1 MLLTNKQARQFLLRR
16 HGLTGERVFNGKEGI
31 MAFIKRAGCLQ
42 FDPVDLCGRNADI
55 ALNSRVSGYTKEM
68 LEELLYKER
77 RLIDYFDKN
86 LSIFPVEDFPVF
98 VSEKPSGGYAEAYD
112 ARGGKAVQ
120 QIKPRIRKLIAER
133 GHISAKDV
141 DVDEKIVWH
150 WGTITSLPRAA
161 LESMYFRGELVVHHK
176 TGTNKSYAFTKDLLP
191 AEVLNAPLPFKTE
204 KERQAWHVKRRIGS
218 AGMLWNRTSDAFLG
232 LRLKPAQRAAAFG
245 KLLEDGEIFEVS
257 VKDIKEP
264 FYIREA
270 ERAALEEVLSG
281 VKYRERAEFIAPLDN
296 LLWDRR
302 LIGAL
307 FAFEYKW
314 EIYTPQAKRKYGPYT
329 LPFLY
334 GDNFLGRV
342 DITRRGRAILINK
355 VWTEN
360 GKPLSGKTR
369 AAFEECAKRFAKFN
383 GCERIEKS
391 ESND

>member
-16 HGLTGERVFNGKEGI
+16 HGLTGEHIFNGKEGV
-31 MAFIKRAGCLQ
+31 MTFIKRSGCLQ
-42 FDPVDLCGRNADI
+42 YDPVDLCGRNADI
-55 ALNSRVSGYTKEM
+55 ALHSRVSGYTQEL

-112 ARGGKAVQ
+112 ARGGEAVQ
-120 QIKPRIRKLIAER
+120 QIKPRIRQLIAER
-133 GHISAKDV
+133 GYISAKDV

-150 WGTITSLPRAA
+150 WGTLTSLPRAA
-161 LESMYFRGELVVHHK
+161 LESMYFRGELVIHHK

-191 AEVLNAPLPFKTE
+191 AKVLNAALPFKTVE
-204 KERQAWHVKRRIGS
+204 ERQAWLVKRRIG
-218 AGMLWNRTSDAFLG
+218 AVGMLWNRSSDAFLG
-232 LRLKPAQRAAAFG
+232 SRLKPAQRAAAFN
-245 KLLEDGEIFEVS
+245 KLLAEGEIFEVS

-264 FYIREA
+264 FYVRED
-270 ERAALEEVLSG
+270 ERAELEEVLSG
-281 VKYRERAEFIAPLDN
+281 AEYRARPEFIAPLDN

-307 FAFEYKW
+307 FGFEYKW

-334 GDNFLGRV
+334 GDNFAGRV

-360 GKPLSGKTR
+360 GKSLTGKIKT
-369 AAFEECAKRFAKFN
+369 AFNDCAKRFAEFN
-383 GCERIEKS
+383 GCERIEKLK
-391 ESND
+391 DAY

>member
-1 MLLTNKQARQFLLRR
+1 MT
-16 HGLTGERVFNGKEGI
+16 
-31 MAFIKRAGCLQ
+31 FIKRSGCLQ
-42 FDPVDLCGRNADI
+42 YDPVDLCGRNADI
-55 ALNSRVSGYTKEM
+55 ALHSRVSGYTQEL

-112 ARGGKAVQ
+112 ARGGEAVQ
-120 QIKPRIRKLIAER
+120 QIKPRIRQLIAER
-133 GHISAKDV
+133 GYISAKDV

-150 WGTITSLPRAA
+150 WGTLTSLPRAA
-161 LESMYFRGELVVHHK
+161 LESMYFRGELVIHHK

-191 AEVLNAPLPFKTE
+191 AKVLNAALPFKTVE
-204 KERQAWHVKRRIGS
+204 ERQAWLVKRRIG
-218 AGMLWNRTSDAFLG
+218 AVGMLWNRSSDAFLG
-232 LRLKPAQRAAAFG
+232 SRLKPAQRAAAFN
-245 KLLEDGEIFEVS
+245 KLLAEGEIFEVS

-264 FYIREA
+264 FYVRED
-270 ERAALEEVLSG
+270 ERAELEEVLSG
-281 VKYRERAEFIAPLDN
+281 AEYRARPEFIAPLDN

-307 FAFEYKW
+307 FGFEYKW

-334 GDNFLGRV
+334 GDNFAGRV

-360 GKPLSGKTR
+360 GKSLTGKIKT
-369 AAFEECAKRFAKFN
+369 AFNDCAKRFAEFN
-383 GCERIEKS
+383 GCERIEKLK
-391 ESND
+391 DAY